1 MRIPDMA
8 SRGGQRAGAGRK
20 PGSGRYGEPTRPW
33 RIPQS
38 LEPALAA
45 WLATHADRARGLPGA
60 LTPLKPVGVRRTLFH
75 PASRVPA
82 GFPSPADDFF
92 EAGIDLNEHLIV
104 AGHEAQTFVVRVTG
118 WSMVGAGIHDGDE
131 VLVDRAIEPRDGT
144 VVVVARNGELS
155 IKRLRLSGG
164 QVTLVSE
171 NPDYPPVVW
180 REGEDWHFWGV
191 AIRVLHRL

>member
-1 MRIPDMA
+1 MSP
-8 SRGGQRAGAGRK
+8 RGGRRSGAGRK

-38 LEPALAA
+38 LEPLLAA
-45 WLATHADRARGLPGA
+45 WLAAHTDRTGRRPQAVA
-60 LTPLKPVGVRRTLFH
+60 SLKPAGVRRTLLR
-75 PASRVPA
+75 PTVRVPA

-104 AGHEAQTFVVRVTG
+104 AGHEAQTFLVRVTG
-118 WSMVGAGIHDGDE
+118 WSMIGAGIHDGDE
-131 VLVDRAIEPRDGT
+131 VLVDRAIEPRDGA

-155 IKRLRLSGG
+155 IKRLRLSDD
-164 QVTLVSE
+164 QITLVSE

>member
-1 MRIPDMA
+1 V
-8 SRGGQRAGAGRK
+8 
-20 PGSGRYGEPTRPW
+20 T
-33 RIPQS
+33 
-38 LEPALAA
+38 
-45 WLATHADRARGLPGA
+45 
-60 LTPLKPVGVRRTLFH
+60 
-75 PASRVPA
+75 
-82 GFPSPADDFF
+82 
-92 EAGIDLNEHLIV
+92 
-104 AGHEAQTFVVRVTG
+104 GHEAQTFLVRVTG

-131 VLVDRAIEPRDGT
+131 VLVDRAIEPRDGA

-155 IKRLRLSGG
+155 IKRLRLAGG

>member
-1 MRIPDMA
+1 MPP
-8 SRGGQRAGAGRK
+8 RGGRRNGAGRK
-20 PGSGRYGEPTRPW
+20 PGSGRYGEPTRPR

-38 LEPALAA
+38 LEPLVTA
-45 WLATHADRARGLPGA
+45 WLAAQADRTGGLLPVA
-60 LTPLKPVGVRRTLFH
+60 APLKPAGVRRSLLR
-75 PASRVPA
+75 PAVRVPA

-92 EAGIDLNEHLIV
+92 ESGIDLNEHLIV
-104 AGHEAQTFVVRVTG
+104 TGHEAQTFLVRVTG

-131 VLVDRAIEPRDGT
+131 VLVDRAIEPRDGA

-155 IKRLRLSGG
+155 IKRLRLAGG